1 MKHFVSLKQ
10 CYHQK
15 TFDIVYNSVFLI
27 KYIDNIIFSVDP
39 KQNKKKKRET
49 DVEAFEESDDG
60 DGEGRELDYISDST
74 DSEPENINLD
84 SVAEEK
90 ALRYTS

>member
-1 MKHFVSLKQ
+1 M
-10 CYHQK
+10 
-15 TFDIVYNSVFLI
+15 
-27 KYIDNIIFSVDP
+27 
-39 KQNKKKKRET
+39 
-49 DVEAFEESDDG
+49 EAFEDSDDG

-90 ALRYTS
+90 ALRYTSHLYCHNFLKFQSQLDLSNILYLYIFHFCKISFPFSSF